1 MLPSPLTL
9 AVSAC
14 KGFDTLHLPAGYLVR
29 VRTGFEIIFGLNK
42 QPDAAITTDRA
53 VCERAKKDGKTPQHS
68 PLEAS
73 AAACLQGAVVLP
85 TRQRGCNDCMQFL
98 QPQPCLLLLA
108 ATALPTCGNPCTC
121 AHAGGYRA
129 GNRRALQGCNDL
141 ISSFA
146 VQPCLL
152 VIPAFVRLLEAAL
165 LKDSSLQGCNE
176 KVAHSFAVTALSDYD
191 SRVSSR
197 VCRRLR
203 CCC

>member
-53 VCERAKKDGKTPQHS
+53 VCERAKKDGKT
-68 PLEAS
+68 
-73 AAACLQGAVVLP
+73 
-85 TRQRGCNDCMQFL
+85 
-98 QPQPCLLLLA
+98 LLA